1 MLARKHGR
9 QAGGRPRCPPAH
21 TGRNF
26 LLRTASEAG
35 EEGVA
40 NGTTC
45 VACGR
50 GCGTRARGVSLSELL
65 GPGGSQA
72 CPALRP
78 AQACSRPD
86 QARGETGLMQPCCSG
101 AARNFLPSRTT
112 VAARAA
118 FLCLVGKRK
127 ERETPSTTVTTA
139 IAWTCPHSAAAC
151 LRGDR
156 EHE

>member
-9 QAGGRPRCPPAH
+9 QAGGRRRCPPAH

-78 AQACSRPD
+78 AQVCSRPD
-86 QARGETGLMQPCCSG
+86 QARGETGLMQPCCR
-101 AARNFLPSRTT
+101 ALPGISFHLALRWQHGQHFS
-112 VAARAA
+112 VWWGR
-118 FLCLVGKRK
+118 
-127 ERETPSTTVTTA
+127 ERERDPLHYSHYSDSLDV
-139 IAWTCPHSAAAC
+139 SA
-151 LRGDR
+151 
-156 EHE
+156 